1 MWRWFFV
8 GGVSKCGDNVC
19 RGNGGECGDGRDESG
34 DGGAQVVAVLVAGVK
49 DGVVVVMVA

>member
-8 GGVSKCGDNVC
+8 GGVSKCGDKVC

-34 DGGAQVVAVLVAGVK
+34 DGGAKVVAVLVAGVK